1 MRTALRKGG
10 WTLRTPVGS
19 CGPSLCASR
28 VSANYIL
35 CARSRSQ
42 SGLGG
47 HCGSARAFH
56 AATVLEAAEP
66 KAKKTK
72 QQKKQ
77 ESEERKKE
85 KEKQKEKKKKELL
98 AEQKLQQES
107 ANFEVSNENV
117 LEDLNDPTRGP
128 LVSANENVKE
138 GDFKDIDGV
147 QHVVLRLPTTGELCW
162 YRTLRDGVTPEMA
175 FGKKVGNKRGLWT
188 YRGERRPYYRLSPK
202 SPLWSQFVLTPE
214 EMIKSA
220 DRIRMEFNKANYRR
234 TQKRPKDWSF

>member
-10 WTLRTPVGS
+10 WTLRAPVGS

-28 VSANYIL
+28 VSANYIR
-35 CARSRSQ
+35 CATSRSQ

-107 ANFEVSNENV
+107 ANFESSNEDV
-117 LEDLNDPTRGP
+117 LEDLNDPTRGYFFFLLFL
-128 LVSANENVKE
+128 LVSNFHSVFKTFFHFFFRSRRSLSRRKRERE
-138 GDFKDIDGV
+138 GR
-147 QHVVLRLPTTGELCW
+147 RLQ
-162 YRTLRDGVTPEMA
+162 RH
-175 FGKKVGNKRGLWT
+175 
-188 YRGERRPYYRLSPK
+188 
-202 SPLWSQFVLTPE
+202 
-214 EMIKSA
+214 
-220 DRIRMEFNKANYRR
+220 
-234 TQKRPKDWSF
+234 